1 MQSYY
6 LKLGKETIHGLS
18 LEDLKS
24 LYETIEDYWDRE
36 DEIPMANENSS
47 SDLGQYSMIRKTTT
61 FNKGIFSAGYT
72 ADALYVEI
80 QSTPS
85 WVILDLFL
93 TLLSFLNQV
102 EKMDIQCSIPRVK
115 PKKIKS
121 TRSRKNKLDV
131 LLQEEN
137 DTHKKI
143 DITRETPMIIKNET
157 LTRINEI
164 PKIEYDVQINDQ
176 GLSYLSRD
184 QVMEIQSVIERF
196 LKQKPCKSFDLQ
208 GLINLFFVNSAGV
221 EPTTSWA
228 VTKCSIH

>member
-1 MQSYY
+1 MKNDNIPTCTTSQDEPVQSYY

-102 EKMDIQCSIPRVK
+102 EKMDIQCSIPGVK

-164 PKIEYDVQINDQ
+164 PKIEYDMQINDQ

-196 LKQKPCKSFDLQ
+196 LKQKTL
-208 GLINLFFVNSAGV
+208 
-221 EPTTSWA
+221 
-228 VTKCSIH
+228 

>member
-1 MQSYY
+1 MKNDNIPTCTTSQDEPVQSYY

-85 WVILDLFL
+85 CVILDLFL

-102 EKMDIQCSIPRVK
+102 EKMDIQCSIPGVK

-196 LKQKPCKSFDLQ
+196 LKQKTL
-208 GLINLFFVNSAGV
+208 
-221 EPTTSWA
+221 
-228 VTKCSIH
+228 

>member
-1 MQSYY
+1 MKNDNIPTCTTGQDEPGQSYY

-18 LEDLKS
+18 LEDLES

-61 FNKGIFSAGYT
+61 FNEGIFSAGYT

-93 TLLSFLNQV
+93 TLLSFLKQV
-102 EKMDIQCSIPRVK
+102 EKMDIQCSIPGIK

-121 TRSRKNKLDV
+121 TRPKKNKLDV

-196 LKQKPCKSFDLQ
+196 LKQKTL
-208 GLINLFFVNSAGV
+208 
-221 EPTTSWA
+221 
-228 VTKCSIH
+228 

>member
-1 MQSYY
+1 MKNDNIPTCTTSQDEPVQSYY

-72 ADALYVEI
+72 ADSLYVEI

-102 EKMDIQCSIPRVK
+102 EKMDIQCSIPGVK

-196 LKQKPCKSFDLQ
+196 LKQKTL
-208 GLINLFFVNSAGV
+208 
-221 EPTTSWA
+221 
-228 VTKCSIH
+228 

>member
-1 MQSYY
+1 MKNDNIPTCTTSQDEPVQSYY

-102 EKMDIQCSIPRVK
+102 EKMDIQCSIPGVK

-164 PKIEYDVQINDQ
+164 PKIEYDVQINNQ
-176 GLSYLSRD
+176 GLSYLSRN
-184 QVMEIQSVIERF
+184 QVMEIQSVIDCL
-196 LKQKPCKSFDLQ
+196 LKQKTL
-208 GLINLFFVNSAGV
+208 
-221 EPTTSWA
+221 
-228 VTKCSIH
+228 

>member
-1 MQSYY
+1 MKNDHIPTCTTSQDEPVQSYY

-102 EKMDIQCSIPRVK
+102 EKMDIQCSIPGVK

-196 LKQKPCKSFDLQ
+196 LKQKTL
-208 GLINLFFVNSAGV
+208 
-221 EPTTSWA
+221 
-228 VTKCSIH
+228 

>member
-1 MQSYY
+1 MKNDNIPTCTTSQDEPVQSYY

-102 EKMDIQCSIPRVK
+102 EKMDIQCSIPGVK

-184 QVMEIQSVIERF
+184 QVMEIQSVIDCL
-196 LKQKPCKSFDLQ
+196 LKQKTL
-208 GLINLFFVNSAGV
+208 
-221 EPTTSWA
+221 
-228 VTKCSIH
+228 

>member
-1 MQSYY
+1 
-6 LKLGKETIHGLS
+6 
-18 LEDLKS
+18 
-24 LYETIEDYWDRE
+24 
-36 DEIPMANENSS
+36 MANENSS

-102 EKMDIQCSIPRVK
+102 EKMDIQCSIPGVK

-121 TRSRKNKLDV
+121 TRSRKNKLDG

-196 LKQKPCKSFDLQ
+196 LKQKTL
-208 GLINLFFVNSAGV
+208 
-221 EPTTSWA
+221 
-228 VTKCSIH
+228 

>member
-1 MQSYY
+1 MKNDNIPTCTTSQDEPVQSYY

-102 EKMDIQCSIPRVK
+102 EKMDIQCSIPGVK

-176 GLSYLSRD
+176 GLSYLSRN

-196 LKQKPCKSFDLQ
+196 LKQKTL
-208 GLINLFFVNSAGV
+208 
-221 EPTTSWA
+221 
-228 VTKCSIH
+228 

>member
-1 MQSYY
+1 MKYDNIHTCTTSQDEPVQSYY

-102 EKMDIQCSIPRVK
+102 EKMDIQCSIPGVK

-196 LKQKPCKSFDLQ
+196 LKQKTL
-208 GLINLFFVNSAGV
+208 
-221 EPTTSWA
+221 
-228 VTKCSIH
+228 

>member
-1 MQSYY
+1 MKNDNIPTCTTGQDEPGQSYY

-18 LEDLKS
+18 LEDLES

-61 FNKGIFSAGYT
+61 FNEGIFSAGYT

-102 EKMDIQCSIPRVK
+102 EKMDIQCSIPGVK

-184 QVMEIQSVIERF
+184 QVMEIQSVIDCL
-196 LKQKPCKSFDLQ
+196 LKQKTL
-208 GLINLFFVNSAGV
+208 
-221 EPTTSWA
+221 
-228 VTKCSIH
+228 